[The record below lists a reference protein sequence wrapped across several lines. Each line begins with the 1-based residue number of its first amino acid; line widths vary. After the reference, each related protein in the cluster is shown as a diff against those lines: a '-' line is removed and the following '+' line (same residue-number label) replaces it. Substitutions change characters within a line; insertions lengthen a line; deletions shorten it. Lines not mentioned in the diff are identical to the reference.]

1 MPIAKAR
8 ASPKNT
14 RRIIAILF
22 SADVMAVAIR
32 RQAKTPT
39 PPKRQNRSPNSSVRF
54 SIDVYDRAFLPKPGR
69 QYGPSTR
76 TVGYRLN
83 NAFNRQWQIAEN
95 DFSGNYRTFA
105 AGEHDGDLDQPGVF
119 HVLHPGHQ
127 CHGQSSGRPRPDRFE
142 YDPPDH
148 HIRTG
153 QIRTSSSWRDPLRH
167 WAPSVPPPSQSSESW
182 TCPCSISSAVA
193 SRISRTVTSKFRFTP
208 ANG

>member
-1 MPIAKAR
+1 MPMAKAR

-119 HVLHPGHQ
+119 HVLHPGPQ
-127 CHGQSSGRPRPDRFE
+127 CHGQSSGRPRPDRFNTT
-142 YDPPDH
+142 
-148 HIRTG
+148 R
-153 QIRTSSSWRDPLRH
+153 QIIT
-167 WAPSVPPPSQSSESW
+167 SESAK
-182 TCPCSISSAVA
+182 SAHQAVGA
-193 SRISRTVTSKFRFTP
+193 IRCVPGHVQFHDRVNRPNRGRVHARFRRRWHRESRGR
-208 ANG
+208 